1 MERNQAI
8 DLVKIV
14 AMFGVLG
21 LHTTHDFIIA
31 GNYGLAN
38 ALYSTCVISIPLF
51 FMVSGYLL
59 LGRPNANYKYVY
71 HKIKNILRY
80 VLAFVC
86 LYFIFWSIKH
96 GTFDILMLFK
106 SCIYPFIQRGPF
118 SMFWYLG
125 AMIVIYLFYP
135 IVNKL
140 YTLNIRSFLIFFGI
154 LFLLEYIIFQM
165 NLTGTLWG
173 GEFVVNQTFR
183 MWNWMFYFCLGGL
196 LKRFPITIS
205 WFFLPPLIIGNL
217 LVQYWQMPAIG
228 NTYCEY
234 FYSSVIIMLFSSMTF
249 LFICGIR
256 FKSHNWLISK
266 MSDLFL
272 PVYTFHQFVIIILNR
287 FVEIHSVVVYFIMV
301 SVVSLG
307 VSVIIMAIPGA
318 KKFFKI

>member
-21 LHTTHDFIIA
+21 LHTTHDFITS

-38 ALYSTCVISIPLF
+38 VLYSTCVISIPLF

-59 LGRPNANYKYVY
+59 LGRSNANYKYVY
-71 HKIKNILRY
+71 HKIINILRY
-80 VLAFVC
+80 VLAFVF
-86 LYFIFWSIKH
+86 LYFGVLNIAP
-96 GTFDILMLFK
+96 FDILMLFK

-118 SMFWYLG
+118 WMFWYLG
-125 AMIVIYLFYP
+125 AMIVIYLIYP

-140 YTLNIRSFLIFFGI
+140 YMLNIRSFLIFFGV
-154 LFLLEYIIFQM
+154 LFLLEYIVFQM
-165 NLTGTLWG
+165 NLTRLM
-173 GEFVVNQTFR
+173 GESIVIQTFR
-183 MWNWMFYFCLGGL
+183 FWNWIFYFCLGGL

-205 WFFLPPLIIGNL
+205 WYFLFPLIIGNL

-228 NTYCEY
+228 STYCEY
-234 FYSSVIIMLFSSMTF
+234 FYSSVIIMLFSSVTF
-249 LFICGIR
+249 LAVCGIR
-256 FKSHNWLISK
+256 FKSYNRLIAK

-272 PVYTFHQFVIIILNR
+272 PVYTFHQFVISILNR
-287 FVEIHSVVVYFIMV
+287 YVDIHSVVIYFIMV
-301 SVVSLG
+301 SVASLG
-307 VSVIIMAIPGA
+307 VSVIVMAMPGA

>member
-1 MERNQAI
+1 M
-8 DLVKIV
+8 
-14 AMFGVLG
+14 G
-21 LHTTHDFIIA
+21 
-31 GNYGLAN
+31 
-38 ALYSTCVISIPLF
+38 
-51 FMVSGYLL
+51 
-59 LGRPNANYKYVY
+59 
-71 HKIKNILRY
+71 
-80 VLAFVC
+80 
-86 LYFIFWSIKH
+86 
-96 GTFDILMLFK
+96 
-106 SCIYPFIQRGPF
+106 
-118 SMFWYLG
+118 
-125 AMIVIYLFYP
+125 
-135 IVNKL
+135 
-140 YTLNIRSFLIFFGI
+140 
-154 LFLLEYIIFQM
+154 
-165 NLTGTLWG
+165 G